1 LNFIVELLSRDKSKG
16 TWLTYDIYIVIQV
29 I

>member
-1 LNFIVELLSRDKSKG
+1 LNFIVELLSRDESKG
-16 TWLTYDIYIVIQV
+16 TWLTDDIYIVIQV